1 MIQGY
6 QLLLSSLNLTVILTF
21 RYDEAKVFDDENIKF
36 LDMNVAMM
44 FRYIWYG
51 TFDIM
56 NNGTLV
62 NMDLVNNAW
71 IQSGGDHTKFVP
83 LEYI

>member
-1 MIQGY
+1 
-6 QLLLSSLNLTVILTF
+6 
-21 RYDEAKVFDDENIKF
+21 
-36 LDMNVAMM
+36 MNVAMM